1 MLLKPSFL
9 HRLQDDNPRDEEHD
23 ITPMY
28 KWPEVVQSL
37 MSDLNMLFSSR
48 PLSSGTEL
56 YGELPKSVLNYGVF
70 DVIDVDISDSE
81 RIEALSNFITQAL
94 SWFEPRLESVVITL
108 QKNTPES
115 IIFWVCGIFIHE
127 QVAFSISWSSTAYT
141 YTLNN

>member
-9 HRLQDDNPRDEEHD
+9 HRLQDDNPRDEEHG

-28 KWPEVVQSL
+28 KRPEIVQSL

-48 PLSSGTEL
+48 PLSSGTTL

-70 DVIDVDISDSE
+70 DVIDVDISDNE

-94 SWFEPRLESVVITL
+94 SWFEPRLENVVITL
-108 QKNTPES
+108 QNKTPES
-115 IIFWVCGIFIHE
+115 IIFWLSGVFIYE
-127 QVAFSISWSSTAYT
+127 SVAFSISWSSTAYT